1 MASNTTQL
9 SIGAFRDIQA
19 QQRTLQ
25 ANETTDAVLRLL
37 AFAMRRT
44 LAQYK
49 ALDPQHRLEI
59 FLAHVPAQEVFRHR
73 RPIRRGLKNAELADD
88 LFITRGTLRVYRT
101 RLYRFLD
108 VLDQHFRPN
117 KARSHPTLL
126 PAWQAAVEALKRVD
140 SASGM
145 ITAFKRLAVFCSE
158 HDWVPDSLDEERI
171 EAFRMGLETES
182 GLQTHARYFRKAG
195 KAWALLADAG
205 RIAPQVFPRRRKA
218 GYTYRLP
225 RKDAP
230 GHLCEVLVHYEAYAT
245 SDDSDERTGVS
256 ALAASSVALN
266 VGTLLS
272 FWGFLAQEEGVAL
285 ETCAVED
292 LFRAAHLKAF
302 HRFAVERAGGK
313 AMDWHMRRMFFLRA
327 FAHQYISV
335 HWGAVDTEWMT
346 ELFHKTTS
354 HERKEHASVYNRAL
368 IDQTLVHIDAL
379 IAEATEEGWALRRR
393 VALYTA
399 RFSITFLA
407 DHPLRGINLREAY
420 LGRELDLDER
430 TFRVRTKNGAVLH
443 EKLSAAAW
451 QSLQDYLAIR
461 REAQIHSTAVLVS
474 ATGDP
479 LSYASFYRQITHHF
493 KQATQVHFTPHAF
506 RYLAVG
512 EALEHTGD
520 PVYAGAAIGD
530 RSGRVVEK
538 SYNRYAPAQAAQI
551 WHGLRR
557 AFRENDRAALP
568 PPLQDLL
575 ARAEEDPVLKAHLIE
590 AIQEVESEGNRH
602 VA

>member
-1 MASNTTQL
+1 VWSDFYLPIFQWDRCIEMASNTTQL

-205 RIAPQVFPRRRKA
+205 RIA
-218 GYTYRLP
+218 
-225 RKDAP
+225 
-230 GHLCEVLVHYEAYAT
+230 C
-245 SDDSDERTGVS
+245 
-256 ALAASSVALN
+256 LA
-266 VGTLLS
+266 
-272 FWGFLAQEEGVAL
+272 
-285 ETCAVED
+285 
-292 LFRAAHLKAF
+292 
-302 HRFAVERAGGK
+302 
-313 AMDWHMRRMFFLRA
+313 
-327 FAHQYISV
+327 
-335 HWGAVDTEWMT
+335 
-346 ELFHKTTS
+346 KT
-354 HERKEHASVYNRAL
+354 
-368 IDQTLVHIDAL
+368 
-379 IAEATEEGWALRRR
+379 RR
-393 VALYTA
+393 VIYAKCLSTMKRMQPRTIQTSA
-399 RFSITFLA
+399 RVFR
-407 DHPLRGINLREAY
+407 HWP
-420 LGRELDLDER
+420 
-430 TFRVRTKNGAVLH
+430 RVR
-443 EKLSAAAW
+443 W
-451 QSLQDYLAIR
+451 
-461 REAQIHSTAVLVS
+461 HSTWGRCL
-474 ATGDP
+474 
-479 LSYASFYRQITHHF
+479 
-493 KQATQVHFTPHAF
+493 AF
-506 RYLAVG
+506 
-512 EALEHTGD
+512 
-520 PVYAGAAIGD
+520 GA
-530 RSGRVVEK
+530 
-538 SYNRYAPAQAAQI
+538 
-551 WHGLRR
+551 
-557 AFRENDRAALP
+557 F
-568 PPLQDLL
+568 
-575 ARAEEDPVLKAHLIE
+575 
-590 AIQEVESEGNRH
+590 
-602 VA
+602 